1 MENYLDPRWSLFAKL
16 HLLNKSLVFIL
27 AVVVTLFGAG
37 CSRKVSDG
45 YRPPIADKTSASNK
59 QNLSTL
65 TIGVLPAQNPQD
77 QEQMIKLFQT
87 YLEKSLGRR
96 VNFQIAKDYNQ
107 AVDWLV
113 EEKLD
118 IAYLGPV
125 TYLEALDRGAKVEPI
140 VATID
145 KNTGQPWYRA
155 CIIVKAESPIKTLK
169 DLKGKRFAF
178 VDKSSTSGYLIP
190 LVTFKKLGIKPE
202 QDFAQIIY
210 AGNHSKSMAALEDGV
225 VDASATNIS
234 SYLKRQKSGQ
244 LTSKN
249 TRILWESAPIPQS
262 PVVVSKKLPPKLIR
276 QLKQV
281 YISMPE
287 GIEDITGTES
297 AGYTLVSHADYTNI
311 EQMRK
316 ELNLISKPG
325 K

>member
-1 MENYLDPRWSLFAKL
+1 MENCLDAQWSLFAKFC
-16 HLLNKSLVFIL
+16 LLNKSLVLIL
-27 AVVVTLFGAG
+27 AVVVMLFGAG
-37 CSRKVSDG
+37 CSRKVSDS
-45 YRPPIADKTSASNK
+45 YQPKVDKTSASNK
-59 QNLSTL
+59 NNLSPL

-77 QEQMIKLFQT
+77 QEQMIKLFHA
-87 YLEKSLGRR
+87 YLEKSLNRQ
-96 VNFQIAKDYNQ
+96 VNFQIAKNYNQ
-107 AVDWLV
+107 AVEWLV
-113 EEKLD
+113 QEKLD

-125 TYLEALDRGAKVEPI
+125 TYLEAVERGAKVEPI
-140 VATID
+140 VAAID

-155 CIIVKAESPIKTLK
+155 CIIVKAKSLIKTLK

-178 VDKSSTSGYLIP
+178 VDKSSTSGYLMP
-190 LVTFKKLGIKPE
+190 LATFKKLGIEPE
-202 QDFAQIIY
+202 QDFAQVIY
-210 AGNHSKSMAALEDGV
+210 AGNHSKSMAALEDGI

-234 SYLKRQKSGQ
+234 SYLKRQKNGQ
-244 LTSKN
+244 LISKN

-262 PVVVSKKLPPKLIR
+262 PVVVSKKLPRKLIQ

-281 YISMPE
+281 YIGMPD

-316 ELNLISKPG
+316 ELNLISRPG

>member
-1 MENYLDPRWSLFAKL
+1 MENCLDAQWSLFAKL
-16 HLLNKSLVFIL
+16 RLLNKSLVLIL
-27 AVVVTLFGAG
+27 AVVVTLFGTG
-37 CSRKVSDG
+37 CSRKVSDSSQ
-45 YRPPIADKTSASNK
+45 PKVDKTSASNK
-59 QNLSTL
+59 NNLSPL

-77 QEQMIKLFQT
+77 QQQMIKLFHT

-125 TYLEALDRGAKVEPI
+125 TYLEAVERGAKVEPI

-178 VDKSSTSGYLIP
+178 VDKSSTSGYLMP
-190 LVTFKKLGIKPE
+190 LATFKKLGIEPE
-202 QDFAQIIY
+202 QDFAQVIY

-225 VDASATNIS
+225 VDAAAANVS
-234 SYLKRQKSGQ
+234 SYLKRQKNSQ
-244 LTSKN
+244 VTSKN
-249 TRILWESAPIPQS
+249 TRILWESAPIAQAPI
-262 PVVVSKKLPPKLIR
+262 VVSKNLPPKLIR

-281 YISMPE
+281 YISMPD

-297 AGYTLVSHADYTNI
+297 DGYTLVSHTDYTSI
-311 EQMRK
+311 QQMRK
-316 ELNLISKPG
+316 ELNLISRPG